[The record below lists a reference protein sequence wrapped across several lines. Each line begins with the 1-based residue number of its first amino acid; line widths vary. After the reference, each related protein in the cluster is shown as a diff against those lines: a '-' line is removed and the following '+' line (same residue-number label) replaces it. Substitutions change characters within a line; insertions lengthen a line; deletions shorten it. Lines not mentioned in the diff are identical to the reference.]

1 MRKGESWRLRVLP
14 ADSRDATAV
23 LGRLTSTLTQRAVI
37 RHAESVI
44 YESGTRRFGGPE
56 VMRAAHDLFHA
67 DSRHILARL
76 AYESDDHRRELG
88 GRQDTRMMLAAG
100 QDLYQQGDVWAR
112 IAEPR
117 GGGASEL
124 GPESE
129 ALTGRFA

>member
-1 MRKGESWRLRVLP
+1 M
-14 ADSRDATAV
+14 
-23 LGRLTSTLTQRAVI
+23 I